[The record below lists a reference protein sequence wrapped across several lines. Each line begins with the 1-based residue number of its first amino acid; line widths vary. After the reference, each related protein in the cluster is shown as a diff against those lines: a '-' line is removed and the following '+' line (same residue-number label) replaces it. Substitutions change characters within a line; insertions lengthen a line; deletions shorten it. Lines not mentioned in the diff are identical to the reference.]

1 LEAAALMNPIT
12 ANPVLP
18 GWALTLLAVV
28 LGGFVLWR
36 LIVSRR
42 DRSLALRWLARLGLV
57 VLLIVIAARPTI
69 PTDGQGP
76 KASGGLEVYVVVDTT
91 SSMAAEDWGDARPRL
106 EGVKADVQ
114 QLVEGLQGAQF
125 SLVTFDAVAVQR
137 VPLTSDSSAMLS
149 AVSVLRQE
157 ITTYSRGSSVD
168 AAVPVLEKLLADAKA
183 LNPDQRRVLFY
194 LGDGEQTSGSEPGS
208 FESLAPYLEGGAV
221 LGYGTDAGGRMLEY
235 FGEQPTQFGDTA
247 TSEPEDPT
255 DLLPPTYIQD
265 RSSPDPVDALSRI
278 DETALEAIAGQ
289 LGVQYLHRTAD
300 SPVAPA
306 ITGIDVGELRVQEG
320 EPDSA
325 VELYWAFVIPFGL
338 LALLELYWA
347 GAAVVELRGA
357 RRTP

>member
-1 LEAAALMNPIT
+1 MI

-18 GWALTLLAVV
+18 GWALALLGVA
-28 LGGFVLWR
+28 LGGFALWR
-36 LIVSRR
+36 LIASRR
-42 DRSLALRWLARLGLV
+42 DRSLALRWLARLGMV
-57 VLLIVIAARPTI
+57 VLLLVIAARPTI

-91 SSMAAEDWGDARPRL
+91 SSMAAEDWGDSRPRL
-106 EGVKADVQ
+106 DGVKADVQ
-114 QLVEGLQGAQF
+114 QLVDGLEGAQF

-137 VPLTSDSSAMLS
+137 VPLTSDSSAMMS

-157 ITTYSRGSSVD
+157 ITTYSRGSSID
-168 AAVPVLEKLLADAKA
+168 AAVPALEQLLADAKA

-194 LGDGEQTSGSEPGS
+194 LGDGEQTADVDPGS
-208 FESLAPYLEGGAV
+208 FEALAPYLEGGAV
-221 LGYGTDAGGRMLEY
+221 LGYGTDAGGRMQEY

-247 TSEPEDPT
+247 TGEPQDPDDPT

-278 DETALEAIAGQ
+278 DEAALQRIAGQ

-300 SPVAPA
+300 APVAPA
-306 ITGIDVGELRVQEG
+306 LTGIDVGELTVQEG

-325 VELYWAFVIPFGL
+325 AELYWVFVIPFGL
-338 LALLELYWA
+338 LVLLELYWA
-347 GAAVVELRGA
+347 GGVILDLRGA
-357 RRTP
+357 RLSQRRRS